1 MGKESLHNPK
11 KITSKG
17 WNELSFRKRST
28 AAIAVTE
35 AARYDGQTNRGSR
48 SAGQKKEL
56 EGLFLPLLVI

>member
-1 MGKESLHNPK
+1 M
-11 KITSKG
+11 TA
-17 WNELSFRKRST
+17 

-56 EGLFLPLLVI
+56 ARGIISSLIGCIKNRGLCLGGPDEHHIKVGI